1 MPKKIKEEVLVL
13 NRECMDCGKKIQ
25 VIIDKKTKH
34 ILSGDWYYGKMRL
47 GVGMWGLY
55 TWKQDA
61 NGNWIRD
68 KNGRV
73 KFIRCISRFRE
84 LYYRLIDLK
93 RTILHQYEDA
103 EFWVCIDCVKAQ
115 YGTKITKR
123 KKTKNPSKR
132 CEKIT
137 VTKVG
142 RREFHEN
149 SKNKN

>member
-1 MPKKIKEEVLVL
+1 MSKKNKDILIHEAV
-13 NRECMDCGKKIQ
+13 CMDCGKKIQ
-25 VIIDKKTKH
+25 IMIDKKTKK
-34 ILSGDWYYGKMRL
+34 ILSGDWYYGKIRF

-55 TWKQDA
+55 TWKTDA
-61 NGNWIRD
+61 KGNWISD
-68 KNGRV
+68 KNGV
-73 KFIRCISRFRE
+73 PKFFRCISRFKE
-84 LYYRLIDLK
+84 LKYRLIDLK
-93 RTILHQYEDA
+93 RTILHQYEDV
-103 EFWVCIDCVKAQ
+103 ECWVCLDCVKTQ
-115 YGTKITKR
+115 YGRRITKR